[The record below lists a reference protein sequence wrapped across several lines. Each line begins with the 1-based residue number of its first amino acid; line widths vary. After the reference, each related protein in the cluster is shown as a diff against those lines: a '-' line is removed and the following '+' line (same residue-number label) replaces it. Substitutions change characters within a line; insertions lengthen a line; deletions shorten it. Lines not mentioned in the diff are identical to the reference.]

1 MRRILAI
8 LVVIAATAGAVT
20 VAVEAQAPLDVS
32 ELADYRLTAEV
43 FERFVLATGRVAAIA
58 RDDPSFTYAPLFTKD
73 VALTGDVVAAA
84 SALVARVEN
93 HPGLAAALEASDITP
108 REYAKFAITLVAAHL
123 AQGFVKSGVLR
134 RVPPGAPSVNVEF
147 VTTHESDV
155 VATLA
160 SLGILD

>member
-1 MRRILAI
+1 ML
-8 LVVIAATAGAVT
+8 
-20 VAVEAQAPLDVS
+20 S

-93 HPGLAAALEASDITP
+93 HPAWLPRSRPRTSRRASIP
-108 REYAKFAITLVAAHL
+108 SSR
-123 AQGFVKSGVLR
+123 LR
-134 RVPPGAPSVNVEF
+134 WLPHTWLR
-147 VTTHESDV
+147 
-155 VATLA
+155 A
-160 SLGILD
+160 S